1 MAEATPNP
9 KSMKFVL
16 DGGEVLGSGTKT
28 GCSEIGRAIS
38 ASPDVR
44 CHENFLTSNSDNP
57 NLERNHMETS

>member
-38 ASPDVR
+38 VG
-44 CHENFLTSNSDNP
+44 FLSQMS
-57 NLERNHMETS
+57 